1 MCGREFASRGF
12 LANSKLFNARA
23 WIVSGLQFART
34 HSKTPQWVFDLSA
47 LTAGECHPLG
57 QSNATEK
64 GTYIGN
70 RPRCLPERFENSC
83 EVARLCKS
91 HAIQRSQML
100 WNGSCVAVQP
110 KTLSRAILNSIS
122 DAPNEVRRV
131 SIVRAIHIHLAVM
144 REQIRALRTETDGR
158 RIPYTGDRGQDKG

>member
-1 MCGREFASRGF
+1 MVSHFRLCIEP
-12 LANSKLFNARA
+12 ANMRLQETVCQGKVIWQVLIKCDCAPESLQCFGCARK
-23 WIVSGLQFART
+23 
-34 HSKTPQWVFDLSA
+34 HSKTPRSGFDLSA

-57 QSNATEK
+57 QSSATEK

-110 KTLSRAILNSIS
+110 KTLTPFL
-122 DAPNEVRRV
+122 
-131 SIVRAIHIHLAVM
+131 
-144 REQIRALRTETDGR
+144 TELSN
-158 RIPYTGDRGQDKG
+158 P